1 MTYVLSLLLGV
12 FTVVELNCENLFDC
26 QHDSLKHDEQFLP
39 TSDYHWT
46 SHRYWTKVNRIGQTI
61 LSCGESAN
69 GWSLPDMVGLCEVEN
84 DSCLIALTRRS
95 LLRHARYE
103 YVMTHSPDE
112 RGIDVALLYSPFSFQ
127 LLDWHA
133 IPIHPVKDM
142 RPTRDVLYAKGRV
155 VTGDTL
161 HVFVVHAPSRMGGE
175 SFTRSHR
182 RIVGDILLQ
191 TIDSIRL
198 VSTRPRI
205 LVMGDFNDYSSD
217 KNILRL
223 VQSGLVEVSANAK
236 GTHGAKAT
244 YRFRGEWGSLDH
256 IFLDK
261 SSAAL
266 VQECYVHDVPFLL
279 EKDEKYGGVKPR
291 RNYQGPRCL
300 NGFSDHLPL
309 VMRINWQK

>member
-1 MTYVLSLLLGV
+1 
-12 FTVVELNCENLFDC
+12 
-26 QHDSLKHDEQFLP
+26 
-39 TSDYHWT
+39 
-46 SHRYWTKVNRIGQTI
+46 
-61 LSCGESAN
+61 
-69 GWSLPDMVGLCEVEN
+69 
-84 DSCLIALTRRS
+84 
-95 LLRHARYE
+95 
-103 YVMTHSPDE
+103 
-112 RGIDVALLYSPFSFQ
+112 
-127 LLDWHA
+127 
-133 IPIHPVKDM
+133 M

-175 SFTRSHR
+175 PFTRSHR

-191 TIDSIRL
+191 TIDSIWS

-217 KNILRL
+217 ENILRL

-244 YRFRGEWGSLDH
+244 YRFWGEWGSLDH

-266 VQECYVHDVPFLL
+266 VQECYVHDAPFLL

-291 RNYQGPRCL
+291 RNYQGPRYL

-309 VMRINWQK
+309 VMRISWQK